1 MQQNYPGPGMGH
13 PGGPPGGMMP
23 FNRFQGRPMGPLA
36 IPSQGFIAAP
46 PRYCHI
52 LVVEMIVE

>member
-1 MQQNYPGPGMGH
+1 MQQHYPGPGMGH

-46 PRYCHI
+46 PR
-52 LVVEMIVE
+52 